1 MRYLKSPDLMR
12 FLCAGAVFCALPL
25 WAQQEPQQPTPG
37 QAGQPEMG
45 RGGRGNELG
54 RTDTPF
60 LPGQK
65 WRVHDINR
73 PHAYSVVVKYCSACV
88 EDPRRLRPDSRGGPS
103 DRRD

>member
-1 MRYLKSPDLMR
+1 MSL
-12 FLCAGAVFCALPL
+12 LCAGAVFCAGSL
-25 WAQQEPQQPTPG
+25 WAQPQPEQQPQQPAQGQTG
-37 QAGQPEMG
+37 QQAGGGGG
-45 RGGRGNELG
+45 RGGSELG